1 MKLKQVPFSE
11 FLRRVDRKVTIDD
24 AAFHKCVGV
33 RWYGLGAYV
42 RETKIGFDISRK
54 QQWLIK
60 TGDVVYN

>member
-1 MKLKQVPFSE
+1 M
-11 FLRRVDRKVTIDD
+11 TIDD